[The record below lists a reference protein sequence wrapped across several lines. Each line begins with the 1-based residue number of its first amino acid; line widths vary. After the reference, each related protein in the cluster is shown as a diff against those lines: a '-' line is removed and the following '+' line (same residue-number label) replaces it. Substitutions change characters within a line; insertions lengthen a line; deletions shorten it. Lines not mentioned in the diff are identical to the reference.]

1 MLIMFITVDGED
13 LAKKILGRAQNDIN
27 TEGG

>member
-1 MLIMFITVDGED
+1 MFITVDGED